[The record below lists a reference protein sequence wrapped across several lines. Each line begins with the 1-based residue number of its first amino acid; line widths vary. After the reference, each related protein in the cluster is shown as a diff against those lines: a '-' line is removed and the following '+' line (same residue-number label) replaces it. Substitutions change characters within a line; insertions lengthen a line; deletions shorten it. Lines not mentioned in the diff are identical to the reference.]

1 MIKTADKLREIEY
14 SHNDMTKDIYS
25 KIQTI
30 VLNHIIRQYGANP
43 SYAVE
48 IHSSL
53 KFLLQN
59 TYELYDFPQTLEPIK
74 YSIHNGENLLDSL
87 SKINEKESRRKNE
100 GVYYT
105 DNDVTDYMV
114 LNSFYHFLNPAKCA
128 VLDGKIIK
136 TEFKEINAVN
146 VKKILLSS
154 VFDPTCG
161 AGAFLISALTLKIQ
175 LYKDCGGCGVNI
187 VDFIS
192 TIKGNDIESVSTD
205 ITKLRLFFL
214 LLDSFEEKL
223 DVETIAKIICS
234 GFYNVDVVDYKGN
247 VFGKYDIVIGNPPYI
262 EYGKYKGTIS
272 NDFGNVY
279 ADVMK
284 NVVTMLN
291 SNGVLAFVVPLSY
304 ISTARMCSIRN
315 YVYSETGKQLLL
327 NFADRPD
334 CLFSGV
340 HQKLTIVLAQKT
352 NEAFGV
358 YTSRYTHW
366 YKSER
371 RKLFKN
377 IPLAKISIIDNRYW
391 PKLGDKIGETIFK
404 KIQSY
409 DGVDI
414 FSLNNGNDK
423 GSIYINQRACFW
435 MKVFSRDMNSNSY
448 KEYHIDK
455 EKLPFVMC
463 LLNSSLFFMLWSI
476 ISDGWH
482 ITNKEI
488 SFIRIPNR
496 IPVSKRWS
504 TLISKLEKRLE
515 STKEYVGTKQVDYE
529 YKHKLC
535 KDIIDEIDDE
545 LKSVYKLS
553 APEVN
558 YIKKFNEK
566 YRVGDGA

>member
-1 MIKTADKLREIEY
+1 MI
-14 SHNDMTKDIYS
+14 KDIYS

-30 VLNHIIRQYGANP
+30 VLNHIIKQYGANP
-43 SYAVE
+43 SYAVD
-48 IHSSL
+48 ICKSL
-53 KFLLQN
+53 KHLLHT
-59 TYELYDFPQTLEPIK
+59 TYGQYEFPKTLE
-74 YSIHNGENLLDSL
+74 SVNFGSCNRNNLQESL

-114 LNSFYHFLNPAKCA
+114 LNSFYHLLNPAKCE
-128 VLDGKIIK
+128 VLDGKVIK
-136 TEFKEINAVN
+136 KEFKEMNIASI
-146 VKKILLSS
+146 KKILLST

-161 AGAFLISALTLKIQ
+161 AGAFLISALYQKIQ
-175 LYKDCGGCGVNI
+175 IYKDCGRCGLNI
-187 VDFIS
+187 VDLLS

-214 LLDSFEEKL
+214 VLDSFEEKL
-223 DVETIAKIICS
+223 DIETIAKTICN
-234 GFYNVDVVDYKGN
+234 GFYNVDVVDYKGD

-272 NDFGNVY
+272 NDYGDVY

-284 NVVTMLN
+284 NVVTMLS

-304 ISTARMCSIRN
+304 ISTARMFPIRN

-352 NEAFGV
+352 NEDIGI

-377 IPLAKISIIDNRYW
+377 IPLAKTSIVDNRYW
-391 PKLGDKIGETIFK
+391 PKLGDKIGESIFK
-404 KIQSY
+404 KIQAY
-409 DGVDI
+409 EGVNI
-414 FSLNNGNDK
+414 FSLNKSNDK

-435 MKVFSRDMNSNSY
+435 MKVFSKDMNSNSY

-463 LLNSSLFFMLWSI
+463 LLNSSLFFLLWTI

-488 SFIRIPNR
+488 LFIRIPNR
-496 IPVSKRWS
+496 IPVTKRWS
-504 TLISKLEKRLE
+504 TLISKLENRLE

-553 APEVN
+553 APELN

-566 YRVGDGA
+566 YRMGDGA